1 MTNKRIRLP
10 REGLVGPQEVRH
22 VGPGEARFLDETDV
36 EGHGWTTPAPPVD
49 FSPRT
54 PTHGGELF
62 PTDGDDEPG
71 PDQAR

>member
-1 MTNKRIRLP
+1 M
-10 REGLVGPQEVRH
+10 

-36 EGHGWTTPAPPVD
+36 EAHGWTNPAPPID
-49 FSPRT
+49 FSSRT

-62 PTDGDDEPG
+62 PTDGDDELG